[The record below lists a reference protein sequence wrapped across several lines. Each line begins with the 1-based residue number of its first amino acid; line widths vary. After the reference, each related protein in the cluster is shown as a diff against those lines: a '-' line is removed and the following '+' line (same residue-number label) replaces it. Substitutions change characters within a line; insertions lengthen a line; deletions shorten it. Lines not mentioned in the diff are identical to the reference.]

1 MPYRLGPFF
10 GDEHVPTLTVRRV
23 DASIARRLRIRAAE
37 QDLSAEELHR
47 RILADAL
54 GDKRTVEDLVRSLR
68 RMGELGLDLEES
80 PPEGPE
86 REPPRL

>member
-1 MPYRLGPFF
+1 M
-10 GDEHVPTLTVRRV
+10 RR
-23 DASIARRLRIRAAE
+23 SRGNLRIRAAE

-54 GDKRTVEDLVRSLR
+54 GERKTVADLVRSLR
-68 RMGELGLDLEES
+68 RMGELGLELDA
-80 PPEGPE
+80 PAPEGAE